1 MKLKWIT
8 AIVIIFGLLTMFY
21 VLQWSTVL
29 KPLLILFSVVLIG
42 AVLLQAGRGGG
53 LAAIGGL
60 ADQTALGTRTSTVL
74 SKITYLVGAS
84 FIFTTILL
92 TKLTLT
98 SIHGTGTVIKETP
111 VTFQETV
118 HEHAEHDHAGHEHS
132 QGTKEIVA
140 EEESMIMKATDIN
153 EKQEDKKEGRKS
165 NVEEESNIK

>member
-8 AIVIIFGLLTMFY
+8 AIVIIFGLLTIFYMFR
-21 VLQWSTVL
+21 WSAVL

-92 TKLTLT
+92 TKLTLM
-98 SIHGTGTVIKETP
+98 SIHGTDTVLKENPITI
-111 VTFQETV
+111 QETA
-118 HEHAEHDHAGHEHS
+118 HNHAGHGQP
-132 QGTKEIVA
+132 QGTKGIVE
-140 EEESMIMKATDIN
+140 EEESMIMKATN
-153 EKQEDKKEGRKS
+153 VKEKQEDKKKGLKS
-165 NVEEESNIK
+165 NVEEDGKTE